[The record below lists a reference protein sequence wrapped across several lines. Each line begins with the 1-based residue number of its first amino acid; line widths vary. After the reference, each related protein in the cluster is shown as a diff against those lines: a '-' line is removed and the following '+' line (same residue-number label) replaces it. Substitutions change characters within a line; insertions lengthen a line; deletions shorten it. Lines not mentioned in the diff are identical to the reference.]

1 MFGCTMHIDI
11 SCCALHSA
19 DGRSVLP
26 MKKIYNAPVLECL
39 AFCSAAA
46 IGAEIEDPEQI
57 NSALWNDGEL
67 NWT

>member
-1 MFGCTMHIDI
+1 MY
-11 SCCALHSA
+11 SA

-26 MKKIYNAPVLECL
+26 MKKIYDAPVLECL
-39 AFCSAAA
+39 AFCSVAA

-57 NSALWNDGEL
+57 TSALWNDGEL